1 MKGKWSYMKQINEK
15 TVKELVN
22 ERKKLNKEL
31 YDLKMKNAI
40 RGLKE
45 THKIWDVRVKIARIN
60 TVLKSKIST
69 NYGNNM
75 K

>member
-1 MKGKWSYMKQINEK
+1 MKGKWAYMKQI
-15 TVKELVN
+15 VELSIKDLVS
-22 ERKKLNKEL
+22 ERKKLKKEL
-31 YDLKMKNAI
+31 YNLKMKNAI

-45 THKIWDVRVKIARIN
+45 THQIWDIKIKIARIN
-60 TVLKSKIST
+60 TVLKSKTNS